1 MASKAY
7 GALLIIVAFILVTIY
22 LIGLIIAPDMI
33 VFGGLTFSQ
42 ILIRY
47 TIFVFILILS
57 IILGYIGY
65 LILTSPVPRPVEEIV
80 KEYKEHT
87 K

>member
-1 MASKAY
+1 MTNKSYGIILILLAS
-7 GALLIIVAFILVTIY
+7 LLVILY
-22 LIGLIIAPDMI
+22 LVGLIIAPDMVI
-33 VFGGLTFSQ
+33 FGDLTFSQ

-47 TIFVFILILS
+47 TIFVFIIV
-57 IILGYIGY
+57 IAGILGYIGY
-65 LILTSPVPRPVEEIV
+65 LILTSPIPRPVEEII